1 MPNAPNYE
9 LAENDYMS
17 GMKYKDIARKYGVT
31 LNTVKSWKKR
41 YNWDRKG
48 VYTKNEKVCTQ
59 KQSIKSDD
67 KKPVADEVEAVL
79 QNTELTEK
87 QRLFCLY
94 FVKCFNATKAYR
106 KAYQCDEYVAMSS
119 GSRLLRNA
127 KVKEE
132 IDRLK
137 QEKLNQAYLTQA
149 DIFQKYMDIA
159 FADMGDYVTFG
170 KKKVPVWKRVDGQD
184 IPVMD
189 PNTGQQKIA
198 EYSYVDLKESTGVDT
213 SIISEVSEGKNGIK
227 IKRADQMKALQWLTE
242 HMDMAT
248 QEQKARLELLKLQKE
263 KLSEGTAENDE
274 AVEKMDNISKI
285 LEQMRQVNQDDLAD

>member
-17 GMKYKDIARKYGVT
+17 GMKYKDIAQKYGVS
-31 LNTVKSWKKR
+31 LATVKSWKTR
-41 YNWDRKG
+41 YGWDRKG
-48 VYTKNEKVCTQ
+48 MHTKKQKSMHTKNY
-59 KQSIKSDD
+59 SIEHD

-213 SIISEVSEGKNGIK
+213 SIISEVSEGKSGIK

-263 KLSEGTAENDE
+263 KLSEGTVENSD

>member
-17 GMKYKDIARKYGVT
+17 GMKYKDIAQKYGVS
-31 LNTVKSWKKR
+31 LATVKSWKTR
-41 YNWDRKG
+41 YGWDRKG
-48 VYTKNEKVCTQ
+48 MHTKKQKSMHTKNY
-59 KQSIKSDD
+59 SIEHD

-285 LEQMRQVNQDDLAD
+285 LEQMQQVNQEDLVD

>member
-1 MPNAPNYE
+1 MH
-9 LAENDYMS
+9 
-17 GMKYKDIARKYGVT
+17 
-31 LNTVKSWKKR
+31 
-41 YNWDRKG
+41 
-48 VYTKNEKVCTQ
+48 TKNEKVCTQ

-132 IDRLK
+132 IDRL
-137 QEKLNQAYLTQA
+137 TQA

-198 EYSYVDLKESTGVDT
+198 EYSYVDLKESTDVDT

-263 KLSEGTAENDE
+263 KLSEGTVENSD

>member
-1 MPNAPNYE
+1 MQTYE

-17 GMKYKDIARKYGVT
+17 GMKYKDIAEKYGVS
-31 LNTVKSWKKR
+31 LATVKSWKTR
-41 YNWDRKG
+41 YGWNRKG
-48 VYTKNEKVCTQ
+48 MHTKTEKSMHT
-59 KQSIKSDD
+59 KKDNIEHD

-285 LEQMRQVNQDDLAD
+285 LEQMQQVNQEDLVD

>member
-1 MPNAPNYE
+1 M
-9 LAENDYMS
+9 
-17 GMKYKDIARKYGVT
+17 
-31 LNTVKSWKKR
+31 
-41 YNWDRKG
+41 
-48 VYTKNEKVCTQ
+48 
-59 KQSIKSDD
+59 
-67 KKPVADEVEAVL
+67 

-198 EYSYVDLKESTGVDT
+198 EYSYVDLKESMDVDT

-263 KLSEGTAENDE
+263 KLSEGTVENND

>member
-17 GMKYKDIARKYGVT
+17 GMKYKDIAQKYGVS
-31 LNTVKSWKKR
+31 LATVKSWKTR
-41 YNWDRKG
+41 YGWDRKG
-48 VYTKNEKVCTQ
+48 MHTKKQKSMHTKNY
-59 KQSIKSDD
+59 SIEHD

-274 AVEKMDNISKI
+274 AVEKMDKISKI
-285 LEQMRQVNQDDLAD
+285 LEQMQQVNQEDLVD

>member
-1 MPNAPNYE
+1 
-9 LAENDYMS
+9 
-17 GMKYKDIARKYGVT
+17 
-31 LNTVKSWKKR
+31 
-41 YNWDRKG
+41 
-48 VYTKNEKVCTQ
+48 
-59 KQSIKSDD
+59 
-67 KKPVADEVEAVL
+67 
-79 QNTELTEK
+79 
-87 QRLFCLY
+87 
-94 FVKCFNATKAYR
+94 
-106 KAYQCDEYVAMSS
+106 MSS

-137 QEKLNQAYLTQA
+137 QEKLNQVYLTQA
-149 DIFQKYMDIA
+149 DIFQKYLDIA

-285 LEQMRQVNQDDLAD
+285 FRTDAAGESRRFGGLKNTKNVRQSRNFSVFCCFVVILHKGIKCIKNRRSQ

>member
-17 GMKYKDIARKYGVT
+17 GMKYKDIAQKYGVS
-31 LNTVKSWKKR
+31 LATVKSWKTR
-41 YNWDRKG
+41 YGWDRKG
-48 VYTKNEKVCTQ
+48 MHTKKQKSMHTKNY
-59 KQSIKSDD
+59 SIEHD

-170 KKKVPVWKRVDGQD
+170 KKKVPVWKQVDGQD

-198 EYSYVDLKESTGVDT
+198 EYSYVDLKQSTGVDT

-263 KLSEGTAENDE
+263 KLSEGTVENSD

>member
-1 MPNAPNYE
+1 MQNYE

-17 GMKYKDIARKYGVT
+17 GMKYKDIAEKYGVS
-31 LNTVKSWKKR
+31 LATVKSWKTR
-41 YNWDRKG
+41 YGWNRKG
-48 VYTKNEKVCTQ
+48 MHTKTEKSMHT
-59 KQSIKSDD
+59 KKDNIEHD
-67 KKPVADEVEAVL
+67 KEPVVDEIESVL

-285 LEQMRQVNQDDLAD
+285 LEQMRQVNQEDLVD